1 MKKYLVLITILQ
13 SLSSF
18 IFPKDVS
25 PVLSIRYD
33 NLSSTVAVSD
43 AIGLKM
49 DLGGNKFTG
58 FDTDGTDYRIYMGWG
73 FGKVGFGHDGTDA
86 PGPVKEYTVGATYEV
101 LDNINMDLDYVMG
114 TTDDLRLSL
123 NIHF

>member
-33 NLSSTVAVSD
+33 DLSSTIAVSD

-49 DLGGNKFTG
+49 DIGGNKFTG
-58 FDTDGTDYRIYMGWG
+58 FDTDGTDYRIYVGWG
-73 FGKVGFGHDGTDA
+73 FGKMGFGHDGT
-86 PGPVKEYTVGATYEV
+86 GEEYTVGATYQV

>member
-1 MKKYLVLITILQ
+1 MKKYLVLIMILQ

-49 DLGGNKFTG
+49 DLGDNKFTG

-73 FGKVGFGHDGTDA
+73 FGKVGFGHDGTDV
-86 PGPVKEYTVGATYEV
+86 PGPGNEYTVGATYEV

-114 TTDDLRLSL
+114 TTDDIRLSL

>member
-49 DLGGNKFTG
+49 DLGDNKFTG
-58 FDTDGTDYRIYMGWG
+58 FDTDGKDYRIYMGWG

-86 PGPVKEYTVGATYEV
+86 PGPGNEYTVGATYEV

-114 TTDDLRLSL
+114 TTEDLRLSL